1 MNSPEETLP
10 LAVVLDQDDADDLL
24 RAAPACRA
32 VLALTPA
39 ARAALKAAP
48 VPVLSS
54 LPYYTATGHR
64 RTILHQRRTIAELE
78 AAFESAPALGPAARE
93 ALVIVLSYLTA
104 ASARLRTTLRGS
116 GPGPWLI
123 RHGGAW
129 QHCDDPAAAF
139 DLLFGRLVL
148 ARFDVTLKQKFGRP
162 PLAWLAQGLATL
174 AARAYRGRAPVVLG
188 YGRRQLDRL
197 GREVIAVNP
206 KRAVLDVQAT
216 RGDWR
221 DHARILRSLAWG
233 LGGRPRA
240 TLSALPLPDRAT
252 REAAGRVLERL
263 QDPAARD
270 AVRTAAAVATGA
282 AELTAGLARHLA
294 ALFAAAQ
301 PAALVTDSL
310 GWGPGGAA
318 GQAAR
323 ERAVPVLFLSH
334 SSHAAQTTPSA
345 RAAVNQWIR
354 YGRVLSR
361 FATTLLPKT
370 PHAARAA
377 EAARRPDLAAPAA
390 PYVWLQSKRP
400 PAEAG
405 NGVFRMLHACNFSPW
420 SEHVPWA
427 MQTSDEFV
435 QGIAVLGDVVEQTGN
450 AHLVVRPKEKAEC
463 NADILQQL
471 LPARRNVEYRR
482 SGSFA
487 QDLADSDLVVAYSSS
502 TIEEALHLR
511 IPVLLWGGGVDYRH
525 LPAREAPPEGN
536 SRAAVYAAASRAGL
550 ERMLPAIIAAHQG
563 RPLRDEELADH
574 LWPSG
579 TPDWKALAGA
589 LADPGNEKIGS
600 GISGI

>member
-10 LAVVLDQDDADDLL
+10 LAVVLAQDDADDLL

-123 RHGGAW
+123 RQTGAW

-162 PLAWLAQGLATL
+162 PLAGLAQGLATL
-174 AARAYRGRAPVVLG
+174 AARAYRGRVPVVLG

-197 GREVIAVNP
+197 
-206 KRAVLDVQAT
+206 
-216 RGDWR
+216 
-221 DHARILRSLAWG
+221 
-233 LGGRPRA
+233 
-240 TLSALPLPDRAT
+240 
-252 REAAGRVLERL
+252 AGR
-263 QDPAARD
+263 PAARD

-334 SSHAAQTTPSA
+334 SSHAAQTAPSA

-390 PYVWLQSKRP
+390 PYVWLQSRRP

-435 QGIAVLGDVVEQTGN
+435 QGIAVLGEVVEQTGN